1 MIEFE
6 IDALLFSRALDAVS
20 TISKE
25 PAIVFEPAGMSIIAT
40 RGDQVILL
48 QLSIMASEFEVFDVG
63 EKRSKICFNV
73 DALQKYMRGVKGS
86 AMLAIQDT
94 MITLMLP
101 SKYGFKTFDTPL
113 LVELPATLVPK
124 ALKGFDSFCKVE
136 IGALQEV
143 IRDAGILDSEYLR
156 FEVNDNNLDAVIKG
170 DKGTARNSIEEG
182 KGILKSQFDS
192 NTKFSVVTVNFAE
205 AVNAGK
211 AFTNIIK
218 MSFSQQLLPQRF
230 EFQVPFDGTLISYLA
245 PLVEPDA
252 E

>member
-6 IDALLFSRALDAVS
+6 IDAFLFSRALDAVS

-25 PAIVFEPAGMSIIAT
+25 PAIIFEPAGMSIIAT
-40 RGDQVILL
+40 RGDQVVLL

-73 DALQKYMRGVKGS
+73 DALMKYMRGVKGS
-86 AMLAIQDT
+86 AMLSVESHQIS
-94 MITLMLP
+94 LMLP

-113 LVELPATLVPK
+113 LVELPSTLVPK
-124 ALKGFDSFCKVE
+124 ELKGYDSFCKIE
-136 IGALQEV
+136 IGSLQEA

-156 FEVNDNNLDAVIKG
+156 FEVNDNNLDAIIKG

-182 KGILKSQFDS
+182 KGILKSQF
-192 NTKFSVVTVNFAE
+192 NTNVKFSVVTVNFAE

-218 MSFSQQLLPQRF
+218 MSFSSQLMPQRF
-230 EFQVPFDGTLISYLA
+230 EFQVPFDGKLLTYLA
-245 PLVEPDA
+245 PLVDPAA